1 MSFESRLLSLKNNI
15 QPNNSTNDSKN
26 TNNDFTKKDFSLN
39 MTEFMNT
46 QVVNIYSRPW
56 FKLEINLKKK
66 KISEFLLAAKLKFNI
81 SDTVYEN
88 LVKDID
94 YAFKMNKLNKGTHV
108 KYDKEKTEILEIKGL
123 TIEENK
129 FNLNFK

>member
-1 MSFESRLLSLKNNI
+1 MSFESRLKLLKTNI

-56 FKLEINLKKK
+56 FKLEKNLKKK
-66 KISEFLLAAKLKFNI
+66 KINEFLLINKSKFNLD
-81 SDTVYEN
+81 DTN
-88 LVKDID
+88 FKKLSQDID

-123 TIEENK
+123 SFEEN
-129 FNLNFK
+129 NFKFM

>member
-1 MSFESRLLSLKNNI
+1 MSFESRLSSLKNNI

-66 KISEFLLAAKLKFNI
+66 K
-81 SDTVYEN
+81 
-88 LVKDID
+88 
-94 YAFKMNKLNKGTHV
+94 
-108 KYDKEKTEILEIKGL
+108 
-123 TIEENK
+123 
-129 FNLNFK
+129 

>member
-1 MSFESRLLSLKNNI
+1 MSFESRLKSLKTNI

-56 FKLEINLKKK
+56 FKLEKNLKKK
-66 KISEFLLAAKLKFNI
+66 KISEFLLISKSKFNLN
-81 SDTVYEN
+81 DTIFKKLSQE
-88 LVKDID
+88 ID

-123 TIEENK
+123 SFEEN
-129 FNLNFK
+129 NFKFM